1 MNNLTRVATTRA
13 QINCPRIARENVW
26 IAAICGAIIG
36 IMLGVSV

>member
-1 MNNLTRVATTRA
+1 MNNLTRVATIRA